1 LKEVVNQDAMFSLT
15 KTILISIL
23 LFVSSLY
30 FNKDAND
37 LILIPIEQMIDRVRK
52 ISRNPIKAI
61 EDVENAAFLSEE
73 NEEQVVSNLETKF
86 LEE

>member
-1 LKEVVNQDAMFSLT
+1 MVNQDAMFSLT